1 MENFQ
6 NPQQWQELLADYVLG
21 DVTSEEAE
29 IVHQLLLAHP
39 ELQEELTHLQETL
52 ALIPLTLPV
61 SSPPGKLGKNILQL
75 AQTDSAFVATNSL
88 LNSLRKKSIINLLTL
103 GAIAFSFILG
113 LAFYNYRLQQQ
124 LAIAQSES
132 SQFQKVIAGLPESNN
147 RLLAL
152 QGTSQAP
159 NATGI
164 VFIMPTNNQVIMT
177 AQNLSPLPSGKVYR
191 LWAMADGKKFDC
203 GKFNTDKKG
212 YVMKQMPLD
221 DVIINTSKLLITI
234 EPTEAFSQPTGAEV
248 MTSKIGYQLKQDSL
262 NNKDLSNV
270 DYLDSK
276 RTL

>member
-132 SQFQKVIAGLPESNN
+132 SQFQKVIAGLPASNN

-164 VFIMPTNNQVIMT
+164 VFIMPTNNQVIIT

-203 GKFNTDKKG
+203 GKLNTDKKG
-212 YVMKQMPLD
+212 HIMKQMPLD

-234 EPTEAFSQPTGAEV
+234 EPTEAFPQPTGAEV
-248 MTSKIGYQLKQDSL
+248 MTSKIWYQLKQDSL